1 MLATARPSCCL
12 CDVKVGGENGETPGY
27 ARPPSAVL
35 PLGPTDKRVLELG
48 NDHRHARGT
57 SASITSARVTRSS
70 HLYEMSRPRSTACLV
85 M

>member
-1 MLATARPSCCL
+1 M
-12 CDVKVGGENGETPGY
+12 CDMQVGGEKGETPGY

-35 PLGPTDKRVLELG
+35 PIGPTDKQVLVLG
-48 NDHRHARGT
+48 NDWGRGRGT
-57 SASITSARVTRSS
+57 SASVTSARGTTRSS